1 MRLSRWTQQTAAKPM
16 SHRIKHT
23 ADNLLSLGSDLNSG
37 LLAQNAEAILSAHPD
52 LLESF
57 GVSVV
62 LNEAG
67 ESGKSKHVI
76 FTSRPAFVSAFI
88 CRFVDSIKPMGRTFC
103 NKSTLETIE
112 SFKHFCNSKDSKI
125 LEEKAMAD
133 AISITL
139 EKVNKWKPVSEFNP
153 KPELEQPT
161 DTEFNFDSMHK
172 AFREVWESSSRDLER
187 LNREIAKESQSQQA
201 QIIEGIIGEV
211 LEGEWIPLPL
221 PGVVISQHQI
231 TRIALK
237 LSRRGLGSTK
247 AIVILSA
254 ILQAQKRAA

>member
-1 MRLSRWTQQTAAKPM
+1 MFQRITQTKD
-16 SHRIKHT
+16 S
-23 ADNLLSLGSDLNSG
+23 LLSLGSDLNSG
-37 LLAQNAEAILSAHPD
+37 SLAQNAEAILSAHPD

-57 GVSVV
+57 GISVV

-76 FTSRPAFVSAFI
+76 FTSRPALVSAFI
-88 CRFVDSIKPMGRTFC
+88 CRFVDSVKPMGRTFC

-139 EKVNKWKPVSEFNP
+139 EKVNKWKPVSESSP
-153 KPELEQPT
+153 MTESEDST
-161 DTEFNFDSMHK
+161 HTEFNFSPMQK
-172 AFREVWESSSRDLER
+172 YLNEMIESTNKDLER
-187 LNREIAKESQSQQA
+187 INREIAKEQQTKKT
-201 QIIEGIIGEV
+201 ITVEGVFGEI
-211 LEGEWIPLPL
+211 LAGEWIPLPL
-221 PGVVISQHQI
+221 PTQVVTESQISS
-231 TRIALK
+231 IALK
-237 LSRRGLGSTK
+237 LSRRGLGYSK
-247 AIVILSA
+247 AVIILSA